1 MDMAYANWMVTEGRK
16 EKESPIPMTV
26 ASEAYRR
33 LLAETMNLNRTRIL
47 EFKNK
52 PPPPYE
58 LIPHHHTC
66 SSPDR
71 HPKPK
76 PRRHIPKVP
85 FTHEFKLDA
94 PDIVDDVS
102 LNLLDWG
109 SKNILAIALG
119 YTVYLRYGSDGKISE
134 LVTVDDESGPV
145 TSVSWNPDGRTLA
158 IGLDNSEVQL
168 WDTSANKELCSFTC
182 GHRGRIGSLAW
193 NNHTLTTGAMD
204 GLIINSDTRISEHVV
219 QTLIGHKQEIC
230 GLKWSASGE
239 QLASGGKD
247 NLLHIWEKRSM
258 ASCWLHR
265 IEAHKSAVRAIAW
278 CPHKGSMV
286 ASGGDSTIKF
296 WDTHRGGRLNSIET
310 GSEVCSLL
318 WNKNEK
324 ELLSSHGSP
333 GNEITLWKYPSM
345 LKIAELTGHSSRV
358 LYMANSPDSCTVAS
372 AAGDETLRGWNVFGD
387 PNNLPKK
394 KAEPEPFS
402 NWASNTSIR

>member
-1 MDMAYANWMVTEGRK
+1 
-16 EKESPIPMTV
+16 
-26 ASEAYRR
+26 
-33 LLAETMNLNRTRIL
+33 
-47 EFKNK
+47 
-52 PPPPYE
+52 
-58 LIPHHHTC
+58 
-66 SSPDR
+66 
-71 HPKPK
+71 
-76 PRRHIPKVP
+76 
-85 FTHEFKLDA
+85 THEFKLDA

-134 LVTVDDESGPV
+134 LVTVDDECGPV

-158 IGLDNSEVQL
+158 IG
-168 WDTSANKELCSFTC
+168 
-182 GHRGRIGSLAW
+182 
-193 NNHTLTTGAMD
+193 
-204 GLIINSDTRISEHVV
+204 
-219 QTLIGHKQEIC
+219 GHKEEIC

-258 ASCWLHR
+258 ASSWLHR

-278 CPHKGSMV
+278 CPYKGSMV

-333 GNEITLWKYPSM
+333 GNEITLWKYPAM

-394 KAEPEPFS
+394 KPKPEPFS
-402 NWASNTSIR
+402 NWTSNTSIR

>member
-1 MDMAYANWMVTEGRK
+1 M
-16 EKESPIPMTV
+16 
-26 ASEAYRR
+26 
-33 LLAETMNLNRTRIL
+33 
-47 EFKNK
+47 
-52 PPPPYE
+52 
-58 LIPHHHTC
+58 
-66 SSPDR
+66 
-71 HPKPK
+71 
-76 PRRHIPKVP
+76 
-85 FTHEFKLDA
+85 DA

-134 LVTVDDESGPV
+134 LVTVDDECGPV

-158 IGLDNSEVQL
+158 IGLDSSEVQL
-168 WDTSANKELCSFTC
+168 WDTTANRLCSYTC

-193 NNHTLTTGAMD
+193 NNDTLTTGAMD
-204 GLIINSDTRISEHVV
+204 GLIINSDTRISEHLV
-219 QTLIGHKQEIC
+219 QTFIGHKEEIC

-258 ASCWLHR
+258 ASSWLHR

-278 CPHKGSMV
+278 CPYKGSMV

-333 GNEITLWKYPSM
+333 DGSPGNEITLWKYPAM

-358 LYMANSPDSCTVAS
+358 LYMANVIFYIQISL
-372 AAGDETLRGWNVFGD
+372 LRFLLQRSMLNEV
-387 PNNLPKK
+387 
-394 KAEPEPFS
+394 
-402 NWASNTSIR
+402 SIFL